1 MEEPS
6 NLLHICMCLC
16 VSRGVGGG
24 DRERMTGGTRKGMGR
39 GGVVGGGLGDPRP
52 DVEHRFQT
60 FHLVSSRC
68 LLLNFKLKQTVTI
81 SHSGYLR

>member
-1 MEEPS
+1 MFVCEQR
-6 NLLHICMCLC
+6 
-16 VSRGVGGG
+16 SRGRGSGKNDGRNEEGDGAGGCC
-24 DRERMTGGTRKGMGR
+24 
-39 GGVVGGGLGDPRP
+39 GGGLGDPRP